1 MRLQELQN
9 YTVNISMKPQQFM
22 LGDDIWA
29 EDLAWY
35 LEMQEENGWSDEE
48 LIENIKKRHYD
59 PTNFDAWYDYEYVVE
74 INK

>member
-9 YTVNISMKPQQFM
+9 YTVNISAQPIHFM
-22 LGDDIWA
+22 LGDDMCI

-35 LEMQEENGWSDEE
+35 LELQEENGWSDEE
-48 LIENIKKRHYD
+48 LIEEIKARHYD
-59 PTNFDAWYDYEYVVE
+59 PVDFGDWLDLEYNVE

>member
-48 LIENIKKRHYD
+48 
-59 PTNFDAWYDYEYVVE
+59 
-74 INK
+74 